1 MPGQPRAQ
9 NVRVLLSGALALLLL
24 VLLYLARRALLPF
37 VLGSALAYLVAP
49 LVDWVSARLPTQVR
63 GRRSWR
69 GLVVLAVYLLLAAL
83 LAGSLALMIPPIGAQ
98 VSVLAQRLP
107 ELAGKLYAAAPEI
120 IRGWVNWYNQA
131 MPTDVRAAL
140 QRLIA
145 GWISSLLTLLQQG
158 TFKTVEAAFRTL
170 SFVLGL
176 VVVPLWMFYILR
188 DQPEI
193 GAAFDR
199 LLPPTYRDDVRN
211 ALALM
216 DSVLGAYLRGQFLL
230 CLSVGLMFTVGLLF
244 LGIDFALLLGVVC
257 GVFEIVPVL
266 GPVLGAIPAVLVALA
281 TSPTQVL
288 WVVVLALAVQ
298 QLENIFLVPQIQGMT
313 VRLHPAL
320 VMLALVIGSELGG
333 VVGVILSVPLTAVVR
348 DLASYLYQRLSQPPA
363 SPADALT
370 HFRPRS

>member
-1 MPGQPRAQ
+1 VPRQLRAQ
-9 NVRVLLSGALALLLL
+9 TVRVLLSGALALLLL

-49 LVDWVSARLPTQVR
+49 LVDWVSARLPAQVR

-131 MPTDVRAAL
+131 MPADVRAAL

-158 TFKTVEAAFRTL
+158 AFKTVEVAFRTL

-176 VVVPLWMFYILR
+176 VVVPLWVFYVLR
-188 DQPEI
+188 DRSEL
-193 GAAFDR
+193 GATFER
-199 LLPPTYRDDVRN
+199 LIPPAYRDDVRN
-211 ALALM
+211 TLTLM
-216 DSVLGAYLRGQFLL
+216 DAVLGAYLRGQFLL

-244 LGIDFALLLGVVC
+244 LGIDFALLLGVVS

-281 TSPTQVL
+281 TSPTRGL

-298 QLENIFLVPQIQGMT
+298 QLENIFLVPQIHGMT

-333 VVGVILSVPLTAVVR
+333 VVGVILSVPMTAMAR
-348 DLASYLYQRLSQPPA
+348 DLASYIYRRLAQPPA
-363 SPADALT
+363 SPAEALA
-370 HFRPRS
+370 HVRPKP

>member
-9 NVRVLLSGALALLLL
+9 TARVLLSGALALLLL
-24 VLLYLARRALLPF
+24 VLFYLARRALLPF
-37 VLGSALAYLVAP
+37 VLGSTLAYLVAP

-83 LAGSLALMIPPIGAQ
+83 LAGSLALVIPSVAAQ
-98 VSVLAQRLP
+98 VHVLTQRLP
-107 ELAGKLYAAAPEI
+107 ELVGKLYAAAPELV
-120 IRGWVNWYNQA
+120 RGWVNWYNQA
-131 MPTDVRAAL
+131 MPADVHAAL

-145 GWISSLLTLLQQG
+145 GWLSSLLTLLQQG
-158 TFKTVEAAFRTL
+158 ASRTVEAAFRTL

-176 VVVPLWMFYILR
+176 VVVPLWVFYILR
-188 DQPEI
+188 DQSEL
-193 GAAFDR
+193 GATFAR
-199 LLPPTYRDDVRN
+199 LIPPAYRDDVRN
-211 ALALM
+211 ALTLM
-216 DSVLGAYLRGQFLL
+216 DAVLSAYLRGQFLL
-230 CLSVGLMFTVGLLF
+230 CLSVGLMFTVGLSF
-244 LGIDFALLLGVVC
+244 LGIDFALLLGVVS

-298 QLENIFLVPQIQGMT
+298 QLENIFLVPQIQGMS

-333 VVGVILSVPLTAVVR
+333 VVGVILSVPITAMSR
-348 DLASYLYQRLSQPPA
+348 DLASYVYQRLSQPPA
-363 SPADALT
+363 SPAEALA
-370 HFRPRS
+370 HVRPKP

>member
-1 MPGQPRAQ
+1 M
-9 NVRVLLSGALALLLL
+9 

-83 LAGSLALMIPPIGAQ
+83 LAGSLALMIPPVAAQ
-98 VSVLAQRLP
+98 VSVLTQRLP
-107 ELAGKLYAAAPEI
+107 ELAGKLYAAAPELM
-120 IRGWVNWYNQA
+120 RGWVNWYNQA
-131 MPTDVRAAL
+131 MPADVRAAL

-145 GWISSLLTLLQQG
+145 GWLSSLLTLLQQG
-158 TFKTVEAAFRTL
+158 AFRTVEAAFRTL

-176 VVVPLWMFYILR
+176 VVVPLWVFYVLR
-188 DQPEI
+188 DQSEL
-193 GAAFDR
+193 GATLER
-199 LLPPTYRDDVRN
+199 LIPPAYRDDVRN
-211 ALALM
+211 ALTLM
-216 DSVLGAYLRGQFLL
+216 DAVLGAYLRGQFLL

-244 LGIDFALLLGVVC
+244 LGIDFALLLGVVS

-298 QLENIFLVPQIQGMT
+298 QLENILLVPQIQGMS

-333 VVGVILSVPLTAVVR
+333 VLGLILSVPMTAMAR
-348 DLASYLYQRLSQPPA
+348 DLASYIYQRLSQPPA
-363 SPADALT
+363 SPAEALA
-370 HFRPRS
+370 HVRPKP